1 MDHPTCIEELAQC
14 LLKKLHKQGFTLWTK
29 EKMLHSYILWGMS
42 IRIQTNEVAQTTKTK
57 GGVKIAAGG
66 YW

>member
-1 MDHPTCIEELAQC
+1 MDHPTCIEELAQW
-14 LLKKLHKQGFTLWTK
+14 LLKKLQKQGFTLWTK
-29 EKMLHSYILWGMS
+29 EKKFHSYIMWGTS

-57 GGVKIAAGG
+57 GGVKKTAGG